1 MKNLFKNGADL
12 LFRKQT
18 NILSAAA
25 VIAVAVLLS
34 RILGLLKYRLLTS
47 SFTVSEI
54 GVFIASFRLPNTI
67 FDLVVMGALT
77 SAFIPVFTSYVTRQ
91 KYEDANIIASTI
103 LNISGVV
110 FVLLSIVFLVFTD
123 GLVHLIAPGLS
134 PSELSLAVPFTRIML
149 VGQTLPLILG
159 NFLTGI
165 LQSQKRFLVPALA
178 PVVYNLGII
187 LGIVFLSPSLGLYG
201 AVWGVVLGAIL
212 FLLIQIPLSLHL
224 KFSYQFRLNFE
235 HPGVRD
241 IGKLIV
247 PRTIGLAITQLNYVA
262 NLVISSLLATRAI
275 TIFNFAQQLSQLP
288 IGVFAVTI
296 SQAALPTLSEERDK
310 EDQFAAFK
318 KTFLTSLHQ
327 ILFLTLPAAA
337 ILIVL
342 RIPVVRLVYGAAK
355 FDWPATVETGRTLAF
370 FGLGLVAE
378 STINLL
384 VRGFYAIHDSKTPV
398 ILGSI
403 IVILNII
410 LSVVFIFLLP
420 WGKPVWALAL
430 AAAIAD
436 SVYAVWLLFI
446 LNKKVKSFEF
456 FRLVLPAAKMFLA
469 AWITGV
475 SLYIPMKLLDQL
487 VFDTTRTLPLLMLT
501 GTASLIGLSVY
512 LFLTW
517 MFEISELSSFTGL
530 FRKGY
535 QLIFAAEERV
545 EEAVS
550 DVVSQSAPES
560 LSEGSHER

>member
-1 MKNLFKNGADL
+1 VKDL

-18 NILSAAA
+18 NILSAAT

-47 SFTVSEI
+47 HFTVSEI

-77 SAFIPVFTSYVTRQ
+77 TAFIPVFTSYISRE

-103 LNISGVV
+103 LNISTIV
-110 FVLLSIVFLVFTD
+110 FVILSVIFLVFTQ
-123 GLVHLIAPGLS
+123 GLIHLIAPGLTNA
-134 PSELSLAVPFTRIML
+134 ELSLAVPFTRIML

-187 LGIVFLSPSLGLYG
+187 LGIWLLSPTMGLFS
-201 AVWGVVLGAIL
+201 AVWGVVLGAVL

-224 KFSYQFRLNFE
+224 KFHYRLILNWK
-235 HPGVRD
+235 HRGVVE
-241 IGKLIV
+241 IAKLII

-262 NLVISSLLATRAI
+262 NLVISSLLATRSI
-275 TIFNFAQQLSQLP
+275 TIFNFAQQLAQLP
-288 IGVFAVTI
+288 IGVFAATI
-296 SQAALPTLSEERDK
+296 SQAALPTLSEEQGKKDG
-310 EDQFAAFK
+310 FVAFK

-370 FGLGLVAE
+370 FGVGLTAE
-378 STINLL
+378 ALVNLL

-403 IVILNII
+403 TIAINII
-410 LSVVFIFLLP
+410 LSIVFIFLAPL
-420 WGKPVWALAL
+420 GRPVWALAL
-430 AAAIAD
+430 SAAVAD
-436 SVYAVWLLFI
+436 SIYAIWLLVV
-446 LNKKVKSFEF
+446 LNKKVKYFDRSAL
-456 FRLVLPAAKMFLA
+456 LVPAGKMFLA

-475 SLYIPMKLLDQL
+475 SLYVPMKLLDQL
-487 VFDTTRTLPLLMLT
+487 VFDTTRTLSLLMLT
-501 GTASLIGLSVY
+501 GTVGLIGLSVY

-517 MFEISELSSFTGL
+517 MLNISELSSFMGL
-530 FRKGY
+530 FRRVY
-535 QLIFAAEERV
+535 RMVFAAEEKM

-550 DVVSQSAPES
+550 DAVSKAAPES
-560 LSEGSHER
+560 LSEASHEDN

>member
-1 MKNLFKNGADL
+1 M
-12 LFRKQT
+12 
-18 NILSAAA
+18 
-25 VIAVAVLLS
+25 AVLLS

-47 SFTVSEI
+47 HFTVSEI

-77 SAFIPVFTSYVTRQ
+77 TAFIPVFTSYISRE

-103 LNISGVV
+103 LNISTIV
-110 FVLLSIVFLVFTD
+110 FVILSVIFLVFTQ
-123 GLVHLIAPGLS
+123 GLIHLIAPGLTNA
-134 PSELSLAVPFTRIML
+134 ELSLAVPFTRIML

-187 LGIVFLSPSLGLYG
+187 LGIWLLSPTMGLFS
-201 AVWGVVLGAIL
+201 AVWGVVLGAVL

-224 KFSYQFRLNFE
+224 KFHYRLILNWK
-235 HPGVRD
+235 HRGVVE
-241 IGKLIV
+241 IAKLII

-262 NLVISSLLATRAI
+262 NLVISSLLATRSI
-275 TIFNFAQQLSQLP
+275 TIFNFAQQLAQLP
-288 IGVFAVTI
+288 IGVFAATI
-296 SQAALPTLSEERDK
+296 SQAALPTLSEEQGKKDG
-310 EDQFAAFK
+310 FVAFK

-370 FGLGLVAE
+370 FGVGLTAE
-378 STINLL
+378 ALVNLL

-403 IVILNII
+403 TIAINII
-410 LSVVFIFLLP
+410 LSIVFIFLAPL
-420 WGKPVWALAL
+420 GRPVWALAL
-430 AAAIAD
+430 SAAVAD
-436 SVYAVWLLFI
+436 SIYAIWLLVV
-446 LNKKVKSFEF
+446 LNKKVKYFDRSAL
-456 FRLVLPAAKMFLA
+456 LVPAGKMFLA

-475 SLYIPMKLLDQL
+475 SLYVPMKLLDQL
-487 VFDTTRTLPLLMLT
+487 VFDTTRTLSLLMLT
-501 GTASLIGLSVY
+501 GTVGLIGLSVY

-517 MFEISELSSFTGL
+517 MLNISELSSFMGL
-530 FRKGY
+530 FRRVY
-535 QLIFAAEERV
+535 RMVFAAEEKM

-550 DVVSQSAPES
+550 DAVSKAAPES
-560 LSEGSHER
+560 LSEASHEDN

>member
-1 MKNLFKNGADL
+1 MKDL

-18 NILSAAA
+18 NILSAAT

-47 SFTVSEI
+47 HFTVSEI

-77 SAFIPVFTSYVTRQ
+77 TAFIPVFTSYISRE

-103 LNISGVV
+103 LNISTIV
-110 FVLLSIVFLVFTD
+110 FVILSVIFLVFTQ
-123 GLVHLIAPGLS
+123 GLIHLIAPGLTNA
-134 PSELSLAVPFTRIML
+134 ELSLAVPFTRIML

-187 LGIVFLSPSLGLYG
+187 LGIWLLSPTMGLFS
-201 AVWGVVLGAIL
+201 AVWGVVLGAVL

-224 KFSYQFRLNFE
+224 KFHYRLILNWK
-235 HPGVRD
+235 HRGVVE
-241 IGKLIV
+241 IAKLII

-262 NLVISSLLATRAI
+262 NLVISSLLATRSI
-275 TIFNFAQQLSQLP
+275 TIFNFAQQLAQLP
-288 IGVFAVTI
+288 IGVFAATI
-296 SQAALPTLSEERDK
+296 SQAALPTLSEEQGKKDG
-310 EDQFAAFK
+310 FVAFK

-370 FGLGLVAE
+370 FGVGLTAE
-378 STINLL
+378 ALVNLL

-403 IVILNII
+403 TIAINII
-410 LSVVFIFLLP
+410 LSIVFIFLAPL
-420 WGKPVWALAL
+420 GRPVWALAL
-430 AAAIAD
+430 SAAVAD
-436 SVYAVWLLFI
+436 SIYAIWLLVV
-446 LNKKVKSFEF
+446 LNKKVKYFDRSAL
-456 FRLVLPAAKMFLA
+456 LVPAGKMFLA

-475 SLYIPMKLLDQL
+475 SLYVPMKLLDQL
-487 VFDTTRTLPLLMLT
+487 VFDTTRTLSLLMLT
-501 GTASLIGLSVY
+501 GTVGLIGLSVY

-517 MFEISELSSFTGL
+517 MLNISELSSFMGL
-530 FRKGY
+530 FRRVY
-535 QLIFAAEERV
+535 RMVFAAEEKM

-550 DVVSQSAPES
+550 DAVSKAAPES
-560 LSEGSHER
+560 LSEASHEDN